1 MVNALA
7 INMYR
12 YWQAQN
18 GIKTGFFGILRRKFR
33 RVLTVLPKFENLRS
47 GGCPSGGE
55 AFIIRFTSRRKE
67 VKPLTEGGRAVLV
80 LFVTASAASDLRRG
94 RIYNFLTFPTLAAGL
109 LLLIVNKPQEIPQ
122 VLGAAAAA
130 LLLLFPF
137 WKAGGGSRRYQTAH
151 GTGSADGAS
160 VVSLRYCSFFSD
172 RRGNLRVSADQIP
185 GFIPNC
191 SLCCANRHQRHALSA
206 SRAAWNTEPIPGN
219 VLIFAGYATGR
230 PAGFILMRPQE
241 IYARCVIPDERRA
254 PND

>member
-1 MVNALA
+1 
-7 INMYR
+7 MYR

-94 RIYNFLTFPTLAAGL
+94 RIYNFLTFPTLAAGF

-130 LLLLFPF
+130 LLFLFPF
-137 WKAGGGSRRYQTAH
+137 WKAGGLGAGDIKLLMALAPLMGPRWFLLGIVLSFLIGAGISAFLLIRYRDLSRTVHFAVPI
-151 GTGSADGAS
+151 GIS
-160 VVSLRYCSFFSD
+160 VMLCLLLEQLGIQSPSLVMF
-172 RRGNLRVSADQIP
+172 
-185 GFIPNC
+185 
-191 SLCCANRHQRHALSA
+191 
-206 SRAAWNTEPIPGN
+206 
-219 VLIFAGYATGR
+219 
-230 PAGFILMRPQE
+230 
-241 IYARCVIPDERRA
+241 
-254 PND
+254 